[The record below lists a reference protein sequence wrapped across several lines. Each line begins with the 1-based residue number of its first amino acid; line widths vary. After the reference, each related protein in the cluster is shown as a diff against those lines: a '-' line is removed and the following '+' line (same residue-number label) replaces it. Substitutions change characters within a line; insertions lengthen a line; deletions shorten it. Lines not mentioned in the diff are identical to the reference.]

1 MSTYRFVVISLLLSL
16 SLRVVGCDGPK
27 DNSDSSTVAGLNI
40 SELPLSVVSV
50 EGSWNEVD
58 PLFDD
63 HYQWRCS
70 AGVLSASE
78 TRLVLVTSSTCLG
91 LAALVDSDRS
101 SPDLGQYNLK
111 ATFAGHQSINV
122 TQIGEIRRDL
132 GISLLAI
139 DNPMLSQGEAY
150 MTLKRGVEAPIEI
163 GADVVSL
170 MQRGEVN
177 GSYVFG
183 QVTGLQEITEHM
195 DAVPCIETDFKLQ
208 PQDRGSPLFLVVENR
223 YVWVGV
229 NTPVGIDDEELAFA
243 VDANEIDPSQFE
255 WFNADRI
262 GVVELLASIYGVEAH
277 VE

>member
-1 MSTYRFVVISLLLSL
+1 MCVYPFAAKALFVLLILAMG
-16 SLRVVGCDGPK
+16 GCGGDVQEPV
-27 DNSDSSTVAGLNI
+27 SSRGFTLD
-40 SELPLSVVSV
+40 ELILSVVSI
-50 EGSWNEVD
+50 EGTWDEVD

-122 TQIGEIRRDL
+122 TQIGEIRRGL

-139 DNPMLSQGEAY
+139 DNPMLAQGEAY
-150 MTLKRGVEAPIEI
+150 MPLKRDVEARIEI
-163 GADVVSL
+163 GADVVSV
-170 MQRGEVN
+170 MQRGELN

-195 DAVPCIETDFKLQ
+195 DAVPCIETDLKLQ
-208 PQDRGSPLFLVVENR
+208 PQDRGSPLFLVVGNR

-229 NTPVGIDDEELAFA
+229 NTPVGIDGEELAYA
-243 VDANEIDPSQFE
+243 VDANEINASQFE
-255 WFNADRI
+255 WFNADRV

>member
-1 MSTYRFVVISLLLSL
+1 MCVYPFAAKALFVLLILAMG
-16 SLRVVGCDGPK
+16 GCGGDVQEPV
-27 DNSDSSTVAGLNI
+27 SSRGFTLD
-40 SELPLSVVSV
+40 ELILSVVSI
-50 EGSWNEVD
+50 EGTWDEVD

-122 TQIGEIRRDL
+122 TQIGEIRRGL

-139 DNPMLSQGEAY
+139 DNPMLAQGEAY
-150 MTLKRGVEAPIEI
+150 MPLKRDVEARIEI
-163 GADVVSL
+163 GADVVSV
-170 MQRGEVN
+170 MKRGDLN

-183 QVTGLQEITEHM
+183 QVTGLQEISEHM
-195 DAVPCIETDFKLQ
+195 DAVPCIETDLKLQ
-208 PQDRGSPLFLVVENR
+208 PQDRGSPLFLVVGNR

-229 NTPVGIDDEELAFA
+229 NTPVGIDGEELAYA
-243 VDANEIDPSQFE
+243 VDANEINASQFE
-255 WFNADRI
+255 WFNADRV